1 MSLGE
6 QSQKWFPTHVQA
18 TVLQATGLQPKGKN
32 GTNDAYTIIQLGKE
46 KYSTSVAEK
55 TLNPV
60 WREEA
65 SFELPGLLLEGNPEV
80 YELCLI
86 VMHRSLV
93 GMDKFLGQ
101 KSINLNEIFDNKERK
116 KTDWYALE
124 SKPGKKRKERGRIQ
138 VSIQFMRNNMTAS
151 MFDLSMKE
159 KPRSPFSKLKVKM
172 KGRKHDSGFS
182 DTSSAILP
190 RSAISDSE
198 PNRQSFA
205 PERQP
210 PPEAKVKRPL
220 LAGTH
225 KLSAAHSMSD
235 LIGTHFRPKLDSMN
249 SIEESGSAGGPH
261 RRSQSEVP
269 GYQDG
274 EAHGDPFTD
283 ISDTLPQKYATLP
296 RNRNPFE
303 GEHGQLW
310 DRAERKE
317 KKEKVSLLERV
328 TGKKEGR
335 KTSNGGRSGSS
346 GDLRSP
352 NPFSEDSQAD
362 TNPFIS
368 NYKTSDK
375 KSRNVDITFGQR
387 KKDIDGKK
395 DEITKER
402 VAAYSNLSFEEV
414 VQELIKQKEVV
425 KKKDAHI
432 RELEDYIDNL
442 LVRVMEET
450 PSILR
455 TPYEPKK
462 KAWLFCGTSRPRRIT
477 VFLLQAAQEC
487 SAGMLLSCRCTS
499 QITPVGNY
507 QAINPDVRRMAVT
520 YFTTPLNCP
529 LVLAQNSQIVLS
541 QLSK

>member
-18 TVLQATGLQPKGKN
+18 TVLQASSLQPKGKN

-55 TLNPV
+55 TLSPV

-65 SFELPGLLLEGNPEV
+65 SFELPGLLMEGNPEV

-101 KSINLNEIFDNKERK
+101 RSINLNEIFDNKERK
-116 KTDWYALE
+116 KTDWYSLE

-151 MFDLSMKE
+151 MFDLSIKE
-159 KPRSPFSKLKVKM
+159 KPRSPFSKLKDKM
-172 KGRKHDSGFS
+172 KGRKHDSGFG

-190 RSAISDSE
+190 RSAACDSE
-198 PNRQSFA
+198 PRSQQSLGPDPQTE
-205 PERQP
+205 PEV
-210 PPEAKVKRPL
+210 KVKRPL
-220 LAGTH
+220 LAGVH

-235 LIGTHFRPKLDSMN
+235 LIGTHSRPKLDSIN
-249 SIEESGSAGGPH
+249 SMEDSGSTGGPH
-261 RRSQSEVP
+261 RRSQSEMP

-274 EAHGDPFTD
+274 EAHSDPFTD

-303 GEHGQLW
+303 GEQGQLW
-310 DRAERKE
+310 DRTERKE

-352 NPFSEDSQAD
+352 NPFSGESQAD
-362 TNPFIS
+362 TNPFSS
-368 NYKTSDK
+368 NYKVREK
-375 KSRNVDITFGQR
+375 KSTGKEDITFGQK
-387 KKDIDGKK
+387 KKDVNVK
-395 DEITKER
+395 TKELTKES
-402 VAAYSNLSFEEV
+402 VLAYSNLSFEEV

-462 KAWLFCGTSRPRRIT
+462 KAGK
-477 VFLLQAAQEC
+477 
-487 SAGMLLSCRCTS
+487 
-499 QITPVGNY
+499 
-507 QAINPDVRRMAVT
+507 
-520 YFTTPLNCP
+520 LN
-529 LVLAQNSQIVLS
+529 
-541 QLSK
+541 KK

>member
-18 TVLQATGLQPKGKN
+18 TVLQATGLQAKGKN

-101 KSINLNEIFDNKERK
+101 KCINLNEIFDNKERK
-116 KTDWYALE
+116 KTDWYSLE

-159 KPRSPFSKLKVKM
+159 KPRSPFSKLKDKV
-172 KGRKHDSGFS
+172 KGRKHDSGFG
-182 DTSSAILP
+182 DASSAILP
-190 RSAISDSE
+190 RSAVCDSE
-198 PNRQSFA
+198 PTRQSGA
-205 PERQP
+205 PERQSQ
-210 PPEAKVKRPL
+210 PETKVKRPL
-220 LAGTH
+220 LAGAH

-249 SIEESGSAGGPH
+249 SIEESGGPH

-269 GYQDG
+269 GFQDD

-283 ISDTLPQKYATLP
+283 ITDTLPQKYATLP

-310 DRAERKE
+310 DRPERKE

-352 NPFSEDSQAD
+352 NPFSGDSQAD
-362 TNPFIS
+362 TNPFSS
-368 NYKTSDK
+368 NYKVTQES
-375 KSRNVDITFGQR
+375 
-387 KKDIDGKK
+387 
-395 DEITKER
+395 

-432 RELEDYIDNL
+432 RELENYIDNL

-462 KAWLFCGTSRPRRIT
+462 KAGK
-477 VFLLQAAQEC
+477 
-487 SAGMLLSCRCTS
+487 
-499 QITPVGNY
+499 
-507 QAINPDVRRMAVT
+507 
-520 YFTTPLNCP
+520 
-529 LVLAQNSQIVLS
+529 
-541 QLSK
+541 LSKK

>member
-1 MSLGE
+1 MSLAE

-18 TVLQATGLQPKGKN
+18 TVLQASGLQPKGKN

-55 TLNPV
+55 TADPV

-80 YELCLI
+80 YVLSLT

-101 KSINLNEIFDNKERK
+101 KTINLNEMFDNKQRK
-116 KTDWYALE
+116 KTDWFSLE
-124 SKPGKKRKERGRIQ
+124 SKPGKKKKDRGRIE

-159 KPRSPFSKLKVKM
+159 KPRSPFSKLKNKV
-172 KGRKHDSGFS
+172 KGRKNDGGGVYG

-190 RSAISDSE
+190 RSAVCDAE
-198 PNRQSFA
+198 PSGRPA
-205 PERQP
+205 ETKPETK
-210 PPEAKVKRPL
+210 AKRSL
-220 LAGTH
+220 LSGGQ

-235 LIGTHFRPKLDSMN
+235 LIGNHFRPKLDSMN
-249 SIEESGSAGGPH
+249 SIEESGGPH

-274 EAHGDPFTD
+274 EAHSDPFTD

-303 GEHGQLW
+303 GERGQQPW
-310 DRAERKE
+310 ERAERRE

-335 KTSNGGRSGSS
+335 RAGNGGRSGSS

-352 NPFSEDSQAD
+352 NPFSADAAAD
-362 TNPFIS
+362 TNPFS
-368 NYKTSDK
+368 FGYKTSDIIAK
-375 KSRNVDITFGQR
+375 MSASPDNT
-387 KKDIDGKK
+387 
-395 DEITKER
+395 
-402 VAAYSNLSFEEV
+402 AANYSNLTFDEV

-425 KKKDAHI
+425 RKKDAHI

-455 TPYEPKK
+455 TPYVPKK
-462 KAWLFCGTSRPRRIT
+462 KAGK
-477 VFLLQAAQEC
+477 
-487 SAGMLLSCRCTS
+487 
-499 QITPVGNY
+499 
-507 QAINPDVRRMAVT
+507 
-520 YFTTPLNCP
+520 
-529 LVLAQNSQIVLS
+529 
-541 QLSK
+541 LSKKN

>member
-101 KSINLNEIFDNKERK
+101 RSINLNVIFDNKERK
-116 KTDWYALE
+116 KMDWYSLE

-159 KPRSPFSKLKVKM
+159 KPRSPFSKLKDKM
-172 KGRKHDSGFS
+172 KGRKHDSGFG

-190 RSAISDSE
+190 RSAVCDSE
-198 PNRQSFA
+198 PNRATVEPQSQA
-205 PERQP
+205 EVK
-210 PPEAKVKRPL
+210 AKRPL

-249 SIEESGSAGGPH
+249 SIEESGVTGGPH
-261 RRSQSEVP
+261 RRSQSVVP
-269 GYQDG
+269 GCQDS
-274 EAHGDPFTD
+274 EVHSDPFTD
-283 ISDTLPQKYATLP
+283 IGDTLPQKYATLP

-335 KTSNGGRSGSS
+335 KANGGRSGSS
-346 GDLRSP
+346 GDLHSP
-352 NPFSEDSQAD
+352 NPFSGDAPTD
-362 TNPFIS
+362 TNPFS
-368 NYKTSDK
+368 SGFKPSDK
-375 KSRNVDITFGQR
+375 KPTRKEELIFGQK
-387 KKDIDGKK
+387 KKDVNGKRN
-395 DEITKER
+395 EVTQES
-402 VAAYSNLSFEEV
+402 VAAYSNLTFQEV

-462 KAWLFCGTSRPRRIT
+462 KAGKLG
-477 VFLLQAAQEC
+477 
-487 SAGMLLSCRCTS
+487 
-499 QITPVGNY
+499 
-507 QAINPDVRRMAVT
+507 
-520 YFTTPLNCP
+520 
-529 LVLAQNSQIVLS
+529 
-541 QLSK
+541 KK

>member
-18 TVLQATGLQPKGKN
+18 TVLQAAGLSPKGKN

-65 SFELPGLLLEGNPEV
+65 SFELPGLLMEGNPEV
-80 YELCLI
+80 YELVLI

-101 KSINLNEIFDNKERK
+101 RIVSLNEIFDNKERK
-116 KTDWYALE
+116 KTDWYPLE
-124 SKPGKKRKERGRIQ
+124 SKPGTKKKERGRIQ

-151 MFDLSMKE
+151 MFDLSMKD
-159 KPRSPFSKLKVKM
+159 KPRSPFFKLKHKI
-172 KGRKHDSGFS
+172 KGRKHDGGLS

-190 RSAISDSE
+190 RSALADSE
-198 PNRQSFA
+198 PRSQQGPPSA
-205 PERQP
+205 AAGPEP
-210 PPEAKVKRPL
+210 KVKRPL
-220 LAGTH
+220 LAGAH

-235 LIGTHFRPKLDSMN
+235 LIGNNSRPKLDSMN
-249 SIEESGSAGGPH
+249 SIEETGAPH

-269 GYQDG
+269 AFQDG
-274 EAHGDPFTD
+274 EDHADPFTD
-283 ISDTLPQKYATLP
+283 IADGLPQKYATLP

-303 GEHGQLW
+303 GEAGGQQLW
-310 DRAERKE
+310 DRPGKE

-335 KTSNGGRSGSS
+335 KVGASGGKLGST
-346 GDLRSP
+346 GDLRGP
-352 NPFSEDSQAD
+352 NPFTGDGQKAN
-362 TNPFIS
+362 TNPFSS
-368 NYKTSDK
+368 NFKPSEDA
-375 KSRNVDITFGQR
+375 TFGQR
-387 KKDIDGKK
+387 KDNQDKK
-395 DEITKER
+395 KKAGTPVESA
-402 VAAYSNLSFEEV
+402 AAYENLTFQEV

-425 KKKDAHI
+425 KRKDGQI
-432 RELEDYIDNL
+432 RELENYIDDL

-462 KAWLFCGTSRPRRIT
+462 KAGKFG
-477 VFLLQAAQEC
+477 
-487 SAGMLLSCRCTS
+487 
-499 QITPVGNY
+499 
-507 QAINPDVRRMAVT
+507 
-520 YFTTPLNCP
+520 
-529 LVLAQNSQIVLS
+529 
-541 QLSK
+541 KK

>member
-1 MSLGE
+1 MSLAE

-18 TVLQATGLQPKGKN
+18 TVLQASGLQAKGKN

-55 TLNPV
+55 TLKPV

-80 YELCLI
+80 YELCFI

-101 KSINLNEIFDNKERK
+101 RSINLNVIFDNKERK
-116 KTDWYALE
+116 KTDWYSLE
-124 SKPGKKRKERGRIQ
+124 SKQGKKKKERGRVQ

-159 KPRSPFSKLKVKM
+159 KPRSPFSKLKDKM
-172 KGRKHDSGFS
+172 KGRKHDGGFG

-190 RSAISDSE
+190 RSARCDSE
-198 PNRQSFA
+198 PNHQSA
-205 PERQP
+205 
-210 PPEAKVKRPL
+210 PPEPQTQSEAKPKRSL
-220 LAGTH
+220 LAGSH

-249 SIEESGSAGGPH
+249 SIDESGSAGGPH

-274 EAHGDPFTD
+274 EAHGDPFPD

-296 RNRNPFE
+296 RKGNPFE
-303 GEHGQLW
+303 GESGQLW

-335 KTSNGGRSGSS
+335 KTSSNGARSGSS

-352 NPFSEDSQAD
+352 NPFSGDSQAD

-368 NYKTSDK
+368 HYKTSDK
-375 KSRNVDITFGQR
+375 KSTRADISAFGHK
-387 KKDIDGKK
+387 KKDIFGKEK
-395 DEITKER
+395 QPTKESA
-402 VAAYSNLSFEEV
+402 AAYSSLTFEEV

-425 KKKDAHI
+425 KRKDAHI

-462 KAWLFCGTSRPRRIT
+462 KAGK
-477 VFLLQAAQEC
+477 
-487 SAGMLLSCRCTS
+487 
-499 QITPVGNY
+499 
-507 QAINPDVRRMAVT
+507 
-520 YFTTPLNCP
+520 
-529 LVLAQNSQIVLS
+529 
-541 QLSK
+541 LSKM

>member
-18 TVLQATGLQPKGKN
+18 TVLQAAGLQPKGKN

-80 YELCLI
+80 YELCFI

-93 GMDKFLGQ
+93 GLDKFLGQ
-101 KSINLNEIFDNKERK
+101 KTINLNEACNNKQK
-116 KTDWYALE
+116 QKTDWYTLD
-124 SKPGKKRKERGRIQ
+124 SKPSKKKKERGRIQ

-172 KGRKHDSGFS
+172 KSRKHDSALS

-190 RSAISDSE
+190 HSAVYNSE
-198 PNRQSFA
+198 HNHQPTSPGPQHR
-205 PERQP
+205 PETKP
-210 PPEAKVKRPL
+210 KKSL
-220 LAGTH
+220 LSGAQ

-249 SIEESGSAGGPH
+249 SIEESAVPH
-261 RRSQSEVP
+261 RRSQSVVP
-269 GYQDG
+269 GLQDN

-303 GEHGQLW
+303 GEQGQLW

-317 KKEKVSLLERV
+317 KKEKVSLLERM
-328 TGKKEGR
+328 TGKKDGR
-335 KTSNGGRSGSS
+335 KNGDGSRSGSS

-352 NPFSEDSQAD
+352 NPFSGNSQVH
-362 TNPFIS
+362 TNPFSS

-375 KSRNVDITFGQR
+375 KAVGNEVITQGQR
-387 KKDIDGKK
+387 SSTIDSMTNEAKQGGM
-395 DEITKER
+395 
-402 VAAYSNLSFEEV
+402 AAYGNLSFEEV
-414 VQELIKQKEVV
+414 VQELVKHKELV
-425 KKKDAHI
+425 KRKDAHI

-462 KAWLFCGTSRPRRIT
+462 KAGK
-477 VFLLQAAQEC
+477 
-487 SAGMLLSCRCTS
+487 
-499 QITPVGNY
+499 
-507 QAINPDVRRMAVT
+507 
-520 YFTTPLNCP
+520 
-529 LVLAQNSQIVLS
+529 LVQ
-541 QLSK
+541 K

>member
-18 TVLQATGLQPKGKN
+18 TVLQAKGLQPKGKH
-32 GTNDAYTIIQLGKE
+32 GTNDGYTIIQLGKE

-55 TLNPV
+55 TLSPV
-60 WREEA
+60 WKEEA
-65 SFELPGLLLEGNPEV
+65 SFELPGLLMEGNPEV
-80 YELCLI
+80 YELCFI

-101 KSINLNEIFDNKERK
+101 RSINLNEIFDNKERK
-116 KTDWYALE
+116 KTDWYSLQ

-159 KPRSPFSKLKVKM
+159 KPRSPFSKLKDKM
-172 KGRKHDSGFS
+172 KGRKHDSGFG
-182 DTSSAILP
+182 DTSSAIVP
-190 RSAISDSE
+190 RSAACDLE
-198 PNRQSFA
+198 PSHQSSGPDPQTK
-205 PERQP
+205 PET
-210 PPEAKVKRPL
+210 KVKRPL
-220 LAGTH
+220 LAGGH

-235 LIGTHFRPKLDSMN
+235 LIGGHSRPKQDSIS
-249 SIEESGSAGGPH
+249 SIEESGGPH

-269 GYQDG
+269 GYQDD
-274 EAHGDPFTD
+274 EAHSDPFTD

-303 GEHGQLW
+303 GEQGQLW
-310 DRAERKE
+310 DRGERKE

-335 KTSNGGRSGSS
+335 KTSNEGRSGSS

-352 NPFSEDSQAD
+352 NPFSGDPQAE
-362 TNPFIS
+362 TNPFTS
-368 NYKTSDK
+368 NYKARYG
-375 KSRNVDITFGQR
+375 KSTGKEDFTFGQKK
-387 KKDIDGKK
+387 KKDMHGKK
-395 DEITKER
+395 KELTKESM
-402 VAAYSNLSFEEV
+402 AAYSNLSFEEV
-414 VQELIKQKEVV
+414 VQDLIKQKEVV

-462 KAWLFCGTSRPRRIT
+462 KAGK
-477 VFLLQAAQEC
+477 
-487 SAGMLLSCRCTS
+487 
-499 QITPVGNY
+499 
-507 QAINPDVRRMAVT
+507 
-520 YFTTPLNCP
+520 LN
-529 LVLAQNSQIVLS
+529 
-541 QLSK
+541 KK

>member
-101 KSINLNEIFDNKERK
+101 RCINLNEIFDNKERK
-116 KTDWYALE
+116 KTDWYSLD

-159 KPRSPFSKLKVKM
+159 KPRSPFSKLKDKM
-172 KGRKHDSGFS
+172 KGRKHDGGYS

-190 RSAISDSE
+190 RSAVCDSE
-198 PNRQSFA
+198 PGRQSFA
-205 PERQP
+205 PEPQRQ
-210 PPEAKVKRPL
+210 PEAKVKRPL
-220 LAGTH
+220 LAGAH

-249 SIEESGSAGGPH
+249 SIEETGGSGGGPH

-269 GYQDG
+269 GYQDD
-274 EAHGDPFTD
+274 EAHGDPFPD
-283 ISDTLPQKYATLP
+283 ITDTLPQKYATLP

-303 GEHGQLW
+303 GEAGQQLW

-352 NPFSEDSQAD
+352 NPFSNDSQGD
-362 TNPFIS
+362 TNPFSS
-368 NYKTSDK
+368 NYKASDK
-375 KSRNVDITFGQR
+375 KLTGNEDITFGQR
-387 KKDIDGKK
+387 KTDNYGKK
-395 DEITKER
+395 KEVTQES
-402 VAAYSNLSFEEV
+402 VAAYRNLTFEEV

-462 KAWLFCGTSRPRRIT
+462 KAGKLG
-477 VFLLQAAQEC
+477 
-487 SAGMLLSCRCTS
+487 
-499 QITPVGNY
+499 
-507 QAINPDVRRMAVT
+507 
-520 YFTTPLNCP
+520 
-529 LVLAQNSQIVLS
+529 
-541 QLSK
+541 KK

>member
-1 MSLGE
+1 MNKQLTMSLAE

-60 WREEA
+60 WKEEA
-65 SFELPGLLLEGNPEV
+65 SFELPGLLLEGNPEI

-101 KSINLNEIFDNKERK
+101 RSINLNEIFDNKERR
-116 KTDWYALE
+116 KTDWYSLE
-124 SKPGKKRKERGRIQ
+124 SRPGKKRKERGRIQ

-151 MFDLSMKE
+151 MFDLSMKD
-159 KPRSPFSKLKVKM
+159 KPRSPFSKLKDKM
-172 KGRKHDSGFS
+172 KGRKHDSGYS

-190 RSAISDSE
+190 RSAVCDSE
-198 PNRQSFA
+198 PSRQSFA
-205 PERQP
+205 PEPQSQ
-210 PPEAKVKRPL
+210 PEAKAKRPL
-220 LAGTH
+220 LAGSH

-249 SIEESGSAGGPH
+249 SIEESGAPH

-303 GEHGQLW
+303 GEQGQLW

-328 TGKKEGR
+328 TGKKDGR

-352 NPFSEDSQAD
+352 NPFSGDSQAD
-362 TNPFIS
+362 TNPFS
-368 NYKTSDK
+368 SSYKASDK
-375 KSRNVDITFGQR
+375 KSTGNEEITYGR
-387 KKDIDGKK
+387 KTRDGYGKK
-395 DEITKER
+395 NEATQES

-455 TPYEPKK
+455 TPYEPKRKAGKISK
-462 KAWLFCGTSRPRRIT
+462 K
-477 VFLLQAAQEC
+477 
-487 SAGMLLSCRCTS
+487 
-499 QITPVGNY
+499 
-507 QAINPDVRRMAVT
+507 
-520 YFTTPLNCP
+520 
-529 LVLAQNSQIVLS
+529 
-541 QLSK
+541 

>member
-1 MSLGE
+1 MSLAE

-55 TLNPV
+55 TLDPV

-65 SFELPGLLLEGNPEV
+65 SFELPGLLLEGNPEI

-101 KSINLNEIFDNKERK
+101 RFINLNEIFDNKERR
-116 KTDWYALE
+116 KTDWYSLE
-124 SKPGKKRKERGRIQ
+124 SRPSKKRKERGRIQ

-151 MFDLSMKE
+151 MFDLSMKD
-159 KPRSPFSKLKVKM
+159 KPRSPFSKLKDKM
-172 KGRKHDSGFS
+172 KGRKHDSGYS

-190 RSAISDSE
+190 RSAVCDSE
-198 PNRQSFA
+198 PHRQPHA
-205 PERQP
+205 PEPQAQ
-210 PPEAKVKRPL
+210 PEAKAKRPL
-220 LAGTH
+220 LAASH

-249 SIEESGSAGGPH
+249 SIEERGNSAAPH

-283 ISDTLPQKYATLP
+283 ITDTLPQKYATLP

-303 GEHGQLW
+303 GEQGQLW
-310 DRAERKE
+310 DRAEKKE

-328 TGKKEGR
+328 TGKKDGR

-352 NPFSEDSQAD
+352 NPFSGDSQGD
-362 TNPFIS
+362 TNPFSS
-368 NYKTSDK
+368 NYKASDK
-375 KSRNVDITFGQR
+375 KFTGKEDYGR
-387 KKDIDGKK
+387 KARDGKK
-395 DEITKER
+395 KETTQET

-414 VQELIKQKEVV
+414 AQELIKQKEVV
-425 KKKDAHI
+425 RKKDAHI

-455 TPYEPKK
+455 TPYEPKRKAGKISK
-462 KAWLFCGTSRPRRIT
+462 K
-477 VFLLQAAQEC
+477 
-487 SAGMLLSCRCTS
+487 
-499 QITPVGNY
+499 
-507 QAINPDVRRMAVT
+507 
-520 YFTTPLNCP
+520 
-529 LVLAQNSQIVLS
+529 
-541 QLSK
+541 

>member
-18 TVLQATGLQPKGKN
+18 TVLQATSLQAKGKN

-101 KSINLNEIFDNKERK
+101 RSINLNDIFDNKQRK
-116 KTDWYALE
+116 KTDWHSLE

-159 KPRSPFSKLKVKM
+159 KPRSPFSKLKDKM
-172 KGRKHDSGFS
+172 KGRKHDGGFS
-182 DTSSAILP
+182 DTSSAVLP
-190 RSAISDSE
+190 RSAACDSE
-198 PNRQSFA
+198 PHQRSSA
-205 PERQP
+205 LEPQP
-210 PPEAKVKRPL
+210 PSEAKPKRPL
-220 LAGTH
+220 LAGAQ

-235 LIGTHFRPKLDSMN
+235 LIGTHSRPKLDSMN
-249 SIEESGSAGGPH
+249 SIEESGGPH
-261 RRSQSEVP
+261 RRSQSEMP

-274 EAHGDPFTD
+274 EAHSDPFTD

-310 DRAERKE
+310 DRSERKE

-335 KTSNGGRSGSS
+335 KTNNTGRSGSS

-352 NPFSEDSQAD
+352 NPFSGDSQAD

-368 NYKTSDK
+368 HYKAGDK
-375 KSRNVDITFGQR
+375 KSKGNEHITFGQK
-387 KKDIDGKK
+387 KKDVYGRKQEPK
-395 DEITKER
+395 QES
-402 VAAYSNLSFEEV
+402 ALAYSNLSFDEV
-414 VQELIKQKEVV
+414 VQDLIKQKEVV
-425 KKKDAHI
+425 KKKDGHI

-462 KAWLFCGTSRPRRIT
+462 KAGK
-477 VFLLQAAQEC
+477 
-487 SAGMLLSCRCTS
+487 
-499 QITPVGNY
+499 
-507 QAINPDVRRMAVT
+507 
-520 YFTTPLNCP
+520 
-529 LVLAQNSQIVLS
+529 
-541 QLSK
+541 LSKK

>member
-18 TVLQATGLQPKGKN
+18 TVLQATGLQAKGKN

-80 YELCLI
+80 YELCFI

-101 KSINLNEIFDNKERK
+101 KCINLNEIFDNKERK
-116 KTDWYALE
+116 KTDWYSLE

-159 KPRSPFSKLKVKM
+159 KPRSPFSKLKNKV
-172 KGRKHDSGFS
+172 KGRKHDSGFG
-182 DTSSAILP
+182 DASSAILP
-190 RSAISDSE
+190 RSAVCDSE
-198 PNRQSFA
+198 PSRQSGA
-205 PERQP
+205 PERQSQ
-210 PPEAKVKRPL
+210 PETKVKRPL
-220 LAGTH
+220 LAGAH

-249 SIEESGSAGGPH
+249 SIEESGGPH

-269 GYQDG
+269 GFQDD

-283 ISDTLPQKYATLP
+283 ITDTLPQKYATLP

-310 DRAERKE
+310 DRPERKE

-335 KTSNGGRSGSS
+335 KPSNGGRSGSS

-352 NPFSEDSQAD
+352 NPFSGDSQAD
-362 TNPFIS
+362 TNPF
-368 NYKTSDK
+368 KEE
-375 KSRNVDITFGQR
+375 GQ
-387 KKDIDGKK
+387 KNSKNM
-395 DEITKER
+395 EVTQES

-462 KAWLFCGTSRPRRIT
+462 KAGK
-477 VFLLQAAQEC
+477 
-487 SAGMLLSCRCTS
+487 
-499 QITPVGNY
+499 
-507 QAINPDVRRMAVT
+507 
-520 YFTTPLNCP
+520 
-529 LVLAQNSQIVLS
+529 
-541 QLSK
+541 LSKK

>member
-18 TVLQATGLQPKGKN
+18 TVLQASGLQPKGKN

-80 YELCLI
+80 YQLCFI

-101 KSINLNEIFDNKERK
+101 KCINLNVIFDNKERK
-116 KTDWYALE
+116 KTDWYSLE

-138 VSIQFMRNNMTAS
+138 VGIQFMRNNMTAS

-159 KPRSPFSKLKVKM
+159 KPRSPFSKLKEKM
-172 KGRKHDSGFS
+172 KGRKNDFS

-190 RSAISDSE
+190 RSSACDSE
-198 PNRQSFA
+198 PSHHPVA
-205 PERQP
+205 PEQQSQ
-210 PPEAKVKRPL
+210 PEAKVKRSL
-220 LAGTH
+220 LPGAQ

-249 SIEESGSAGGPH
+249 SIDESGGPH

-283 ISDTLPQKYATLP
+283 ITDTLPQKYATLP

-303 GEHGQLW
+303 GEQGQLW
-310 DRAERKE
+310 DRADRKE

-328 TGKKEGR
+328 TGKKDGR
-335 KTSNGGRSGSS
+335 KASNGSRSGSS

-352 NPFSEDSQAD
+352 NPFSGDPPAN
-362 TNPFIS
+362 TNPFSS
-368 NYKTSDK
+368 NYKASDK
-375 KSRNVDITFGQR
+375 KQTGFDIMGHK
-387 KKDIDGKK
+387 KKDKK
-395 DEITKER
+395 NGGA
-402 VAAYSNLSFEEV
+402 AAYRNLSFEEV
-414 VQELIKQKEVV
+414 VQELVKQKEVV

-462 KAWLFCGTSRPRRIT
+462 KAGK
-477 VFLLQAAQEC
+477 
-487 SAGMLLSCRCTS
+487 
-499 QITPVGNY
+499 
-507 QAINPDVRRMAVT
+507 
-520 YFTTPLNCP
+520 
-529 LVLAQNSQIVLS
+529 
-541 QLSK
+541 LSKK

>member
-1 MSLGE
+1 MSLAE

-101 KSINLNEIFDNKERK
+101 RSINLNGIFDNKQRK
-116 KTDWYALE
+116 KTDWYTLQ
-124 SKPGKKRKERGRIQ
+124 SKPAKKRKERGRIQ

-159 KPRSPFSKLKVKM
+159 KPRSPFSKLKDKM
-172 KGRKHDSGFS
+172 KGRKHDGGGFG
-182 DTSSAILP
+182 DASSAILP
-190 RSAISDSE
+190 RSAACDPESHQR
-198 PNRQSFA
+198 PAGPA
-205 PERQP
+205 PEPRT
-210 PPEAKVKRPL
+210 EAKAKRSL
-220 LAGTH
+220 LAGSH

-235 LIGTHFRPKLDSMN
+235 LTGTSSRPKLDSMN
-249 SIEESGSAGGPH
+249 LIEESEISQYVEVLFSVCLSGSTGGPH
-261 RRSQSEVP
+261 RRSQSEMP
-269 GYQDG
+269 GYQEG
-274 EAHGDPFTD
+274 EAHSDPFTD

-303 GEHGQLW
+303 GEPGQLW

-335 KTSNGGRSGSS
+335 KTNNAGRSGSS
-346 GDLRSP
+346 GDLRCP
-352 NPFSEDSQAD
+352 NPFSGDLQAD
-362 TNPFIS
+362 TNPFASHHGAGFNLKPFHRATSIS
-368 NYKTSDK
+368 S
-375 KSRNVDITFGQR
+375 
-387 KKDIDGKK
+387 
-395 DEITKER
+395 R
-402 VAAYSNLSFEEV
+402 VAWRAVMIRTPEVFRNMQPGISTTFMTKIPFSLEEAKQESALAYSNLSFDEV
-414 VQELIKQKEVV
+414 VQELIKQKDVV
-425 KKKDAHI
+425 RKKDAHI
-432 RELEDYIDNL
+432 RELEDYIDDL

-455 TPYEPKK
+455 TPYEPKRKAGKLGK
-462 KAWLFCGTSRPRRIT
+462 K
-477 VFLLQAAQEC
+477 
-487 SAGMLLSCRCTS
+487 
-499 QITPVGNY
+499 
-507 QAINPDVRRMAVT
+507 
-520 YFTTPLNCP
+520 
-529 LVLAQNSQIVLS
+529 
-541 QLSK
+541 

>member
-1 MSLGE
+1 MSLAE

-18 TVLQATGLQPKGKN
+18 TVLQASSLQPKGKN

-55 TLNPV
+55 TADPV

-80 YELCLI
+80 YVLSLT

-101 KSINLNEIFDNKERK
+101 KTINLNEMFDNKQRK
-116 KTDWYALE
+116 KTDWFSLE
-124 SKPGKKRKERGRIQ
+124 SKPGKKKKDRGRIE

-159 KPRSPFSKLKVKM
+159 KPRSPFSKLKNKV
-172 KGRKHDSGFS
+172 KGRKNNGGGSYG

-190 RSAISDSE
+190 RSVVCDLE
-198 PNRQSFA
+198 PSGRPA
-205 PERQP
+205 AETKP
-210 PPEAKVKRPL
+210 KTKRPL
-220 LAGTH
+220 LSGGQ

-235 LIGTHFRPKLDSMN
+235 LIGNHFRPKLDSMN
-249 SIEESGSAGGPH
+249 SIEESGGPH

-274 EAHGDPFTD
+274 EAHSDPFTD

-303 GEHGQLW
+303 GERGQQPW
-310 DRAERKE
+310 ERAERRE

-335 KTSNGGRSGSS
+335 RAGNGGRSGSS

-352 NPFSEDSQAD
+352 NPFSADATAD
-362 TNPFIS
+362 TNPFS
-368 NYKTSDK
+368 FSYKTSDIIAK
-375 KSRNVDITFGQR
+375 LPASPDSAN
-387 KKDIDGKK
+387 
-395 DEITKER
+395 
-402 VAAYSNLSFEEV
+402 YSNLTFDEV

-425 KKKDAHI
+425 RKKDAHI

-462 KAWLFCGTSRPRRIT
+462 KAGK
-477 VFLLQAAQEC
+477 
-487 SAGMLLSCRCTS
+487 
-499 QITPVGNY
+499 
-507 QAINPDVRRMAVT
+507 
-520 YFTTPLNCP
+520 
-529 LVLAQNSQIVLS
+529 
-541 QLSK
+541 LSKKKS

>member
-101 KSINLNEIFDNKERK
+101 TSINLNEIFDNKERK
-116 KTDWYALE
+116 KTDWYSME

-159 KPRSPFSKLKVKM
+159 KPRSPFSKLKEKM

-190 RSAISDSE
+190 RSAVCDSE
-198 PNRQSFA
+198 PS
-205 PERQP
+205 RQP
-210 PPEAKVKRPL
+210 DPQPQPEAKVRRPL

-249 SIEESGSAGGPH
+249 SIEETGASGAPH

-269 GYQDG
+269 GYQDS
-274 EAHGDPFTD
+274 EEHSDPFTD

-335 KTSNGGRSGSS
+335 KSSEGRSGSS
-346 GDLRSP
+346 GDLRSS
-352 NPFSEDSQAD
+352 NPFSGDSQAD
-362 TNPFIS
+362 TNPFNS
-368 NYKTSDK
+368 NYKSSSK
-375 KSRNVDITFGQR
+375 KSTGKEDVTFGL
-387 KKDIDGKK
+387 KKDVGGRRNDTTQ
-395 DEITKER
+395 ES
-402 VAAYSNLSFEEV
+402 VAAFSNLTFEEV
-414 VQELIKQKEVV
+414 VQELIKQREVV
-425 KKKDAHI
+425 RKKDAHI

-462 KAWLFCGTSRPRRIT
+462 KAGK
-477 VFLLQAAQEC
+477 
-487 SAGMLLSCRCTS
+487 
-499 QITPVGNY
+499 
-507 QAINPDVRRMAVT
+507 
-520 YFTTPLNCP
+520 
-529 LVLAQNSQIVLS
+529 
-541 QLSK
+541 LSKK

>member
-462 KAWLFCGTSRPRRIT
+462 KAGK
-477 VFLLQAAQEC
+477 
-487 SAGMLLSCRCTS
+487 
-499 QITPVGNY
+499 
-507 QAINPDVRRMAVT
+507 
-520 YFTTPLNCP
+520 
-529 LVLAQNSQIVLS
+529 
-541 QLSK
+541 LSKK

>member
-1 MSLGE
+1 MSLAE

-18 TVLQATGLQPKGKN
+18 TVLQASGLQAKGKN

-80 YELCLI
+80 YELCFI

-101 KSINLNEIFDNKERK
+101 RSVNLNVIFDNKERK
-116 KTDWYALE
+116 KTDWYSLE
-124 SKPGKKRKERGRIQ
+124 SKQGKKKKERGRIQ

-159 KPRSPFSKLKVKM
+159 KPRSPFSKLKDKM

-182 DTSSAILP
+182 DASSAILP
-190 RSAISDSE
+190 RSARSDSE
-198 PNRQSFA
+198 PNNQF
-205 PERQP
+205 P
-210 PPEAKVKRPL
+210 PPEPPPPQSDAKPRRPL
-220 LAGTH
+220 LAGAH

-249 SIEESGSAGGPH
+249 SIDESGSAGGPH

-269 GYQDG
+269 G
-274 EAHGDPFTD
+274 EAHSDPFTD
-283 ISDTLPQKYATLP
+283 ISDGLPQKYATLP
-296 RNRNPFE
+296 RKGNPFE
-303 GEHGQLW
+303 GEGGQLW
-310 DRAERKE
+310 DRKE

-335 KTSNGGRSGSS
+335 RTSNGGRSGSS

-352 NPFSEDSQAD
+352 NPFSGGESQTD

-375 KSRNVDITFGQR
+375 KPTRADISAFGHR
-387 KKDIDGKK
+387 KKDVFAK
-395 DEITKER
+395 ESTKES
-402 VAAYSNLSFEEV
+402 VAAYSNLTFEEV

-425 KKKDAHI
+425 KRKDAHI

-462 KAWLFCGTSRPRRIT
+462 KAGK
-477 VFLLQAAQEC
+477 
-487 SAGMLLSCRCTS
+487 
-499 QITPVGNY
+499 
-507 QAINPDVRRMAVT
+507 
-520 YFTTPLNCP
+520 
-529 LVLAQNSQIVLS
+529 
-541 QLSK
+541 LSKM

>member
-80 YELCLI
+80 YELCLT

-101 KSINLNEIFDNKERK
+101 RSINLNEIFDKKERK
-116 KTDWYALE
+116 KTDWYPLE
-124 SKPGKKRKERGRIQ
+124 SKPGKKKKERGLIQ

-159 KPRSPFSKLKVKM
+159 KPRSPFSKLKDKM
-172 KGRKHDSGFS
+172 KGRKHDSSFG
-182 DTSSAILP
+182 DASSAILP
-190 RSAISDSE
+190 RSAVCDSE
-198 PNRQSFA
+198 PSRQPTA
-205 PERQP
+205 PERPQP
-210 PPEAKVKRPL
+210 ESKVKRSL
-220 LAGTH
+220 LAGAH

-249 SIEESGSAGGPH
+249 SIEESGSTGGPH

-274 EAHGDPFTD
+274 EAHSDPFTD

-310 DRAERKE
+310 DRVERKE

-335 KTSNGGRSGSS
+335 KTSNGARSGSS

-352 NPFSEDSQAD
+352 NPFSGEPQTD
-362 TNPFIS
+362 TNPFSS
-368 NYKTSDK
+368 NYNTSDR
-375 KSRNVDITFGQR
+375 KSTGNPDITFGHKR
-387 KKDIDGKK
+387 KDIYAKK
-395 DEITKER
+395 NER
-402 VAAYSNLSFEEV
+402 TQESIAAYSNLSFDEV
-414 VQELIKQKEVV
+414 VQELIKQKEVL

-462 KAWLFCGTSRPRRIT
+462 KAGK
-477 VFLLQAAQEC
+477 
-487 SAGMLLSCRCTS
+487 
-499 QITPVGNY
+499 
-507 QAINPDVRRMAVT
+507 
-520 YFTTPLNCP
+520 
-529 LVLAQNSQIVLS
+529 
-541 QLSK
+541 LSKK